1 MNSSEK
7 LVWKH
12 KSIPFYY
19 INGIFFGSSPCIIFL
34 IAVLMAILLDFRGY
48 SDIVSIIVIIPIA
61 LIFPFCLLYKWGKY
75 FFILKVKNSKF
86 SIKSK
91 LLAFTKKFNL
101 SEIESIEFI
110 LRKLNLVI
118 QRRVTGDNR
127 NRLYIYITINIIDSL
142 RDVHKFNII
151 RFYDYLVSADT
162 LFIEKKNAMKFQF
175 INSLEDL
182 KHLFPN
188 IVSIRDEFSEDVIFK
203 K

>member
-7 LVWKH
+7 LVWKL
-12 KSIPFYY
+12 KSIPFCYASS
-19 INGIFFGSSPCIIFL
+19 ILMGSSPCIIFL

-61 LIFPFCLLYKWGKY
+61 LIFPFCLLYKWSKY

-91 LLAFTKKFNL
+91 LLSFTKKFNL

-182 KHLFPN
+182 KHLLPN
-188 IVSIRDEFSEDVIFK
+188 IVSIRNEFSEDVEII
-203 K
+203 

>member
-7 LVWKH
+7 LVWKQ
-12 KSIPFYY
+12 KCIPFYY
-19 INGIFFGSSPCIIFL
+19 VASIFFGSSLCIIFL

-61 LIFPFCLLYKWGKY
+61 LIFPFCLLYKWSKY

-91 LLAFTKKFNL
+91 LLAFTKKFHL

-118 QRRVTGDNR
+118 QRASWGSDR

-188 IVSIRDEFSEDVIFK
+188 IVSIRNEFSEDVEII
-203 K
+203 